1 MTVKV
6 KRWLIVSVAV
16 ALIGAVASERGR
28 VGEFLTG
35 VLWRVGA
42 GAALT
47 ASWLGQN
54 YGAIAAVVS
63 ILGLV
68 MNFLPSS
75 EHASQTLPPRRAR
88 SYGLVPR
95 RASARCPRGRHA
107 RGNSGRR

>member
-1 MTVKV
+1 MAVKV
-6 KRWLIVSVAV
+6 KRWLIVSIVV
-16 ALIGAVASERGR
+16 ALIGAVAAERGR

-68 MNFLPSS
+68 MNFTFQYLSYKR
-75 EHASQTLPPRRAR
+75 TAR
-88 SYGLVPR
+88 S
-95 RASARCPRGRHA
+95 
-107 RGNSGRR
+107 

>member
-1 MTVKV
+1 MSMNV
-6 KRWLIVSVAV
+6 KRWLVASIAM
-16 ALIGAVASERGR
+16 ALVGAVAAERGR
-28 VGEFLTG
+28 CGEYLTG

-68 MNFLPSS
+68 MNFTFQYLSYKR
-75 EHASQTLPPRRAR
+75 TAR
-88 SYGLVPR
+88 S
-95 RASARCPRGRHA
+95 
-107 RGNSGRR
+107 